1 MKIGLITLILVLL
14 IIIVIKIFSFILSK
28 HMRRQMY
35 KTLTELLKIPDDEA
49 DMISSSATEELIEV
63 LKIIIE
69 TISIISV
76 EVFVKENDIYR
87 MTEQYFLEI
96 LSVCKNRQLILNNK
110 KEQLIQKIIYNYL
123 STIYN
128 EVN

>member
-1 MKIGLITLILVLL
+1 
-14 IIIVIKIFSFILSK
+14 
-28 HMRRQMY
+28 MRRQMY